1 MAEPTAQSNNIRA
14 GAFIL
19 LATALGISVFVI
31 LSGWN
36 PFEKRIPYKVRFTV
50 DQGVDGLA
58 SGSDVKVGGL
68 IKGTVTGITPQFTPG
83 KGQTEKLDSIL
94 VDFQVDKDV
103 SLWSNAEVTRYMPLL
118 GGGAWLNFDNV
129 GQPVDADG
137 KNHQALGPGGEL
149 NASAAG
155 GMLATLL
162 GPSNAAKTGQALSN
176 IEDFTDFLDT
186 IPKAWDA
193 DVVPMLA
200 DADAVLTNMRTDYGT
215 WSGQVTEFLD
225 RADSAAGKLDS
236 VLDDVPTLMAS
247 AQKDLDQVGDILDA
261 NGDKIATALDNIVVM
276 TNDGKVIFEE
286 IRTDTMGK
294 INTILDDGERGLDAF
309 SNALT
314 QIEGALTSRLP
325 SLEMMLADLRQA
337 GAQLKLTAL
346 EVRRSP
352 WKLLYTPSTDEVAHE
367 NLYESARS
375 YVMATNDLEA
385 AALAF
390 KQVFEIDPEIL
401 ERNPELREQVETYV
415 LDAIERY
422 KEIQTR
428 LFSEIVDQ

>member
-94 VDFQVDKDV
+94 VDFQVDQDV

-137 KNHQALGPGGEL
+137 KNHQALEPGGEL

-186 IPKAWDA
+186 IPKAWDS

-215 WSGQVTEFLD
+215 WSGQVTEFLE

-247 AQKDLDQVGDILDA
+247 AQKDLDQVGEILDA
-261 NGDKIATALDNIVVM
+261 NGEKIGTALDNIVVM

-309 SNALT
+309 SNSLA

-422 KEIQTR
+422 REIQTR

>member
-68 IKGTVTGITPQFTPG
+68 IKGTVTGITPQFTAG

-94 VDFQVDKDV
+94 VDFQVDQDV
-103 SLWSNAEVTRYMPLL
+103 SLWSNAQVTRYMPLL

-129 GQPVDADG
+129 GQPMDADG
-137 KNHQALGPGGEL
+137 EAHQALEPGGEL

-261 NGDKIATALDNIVVM
+261 NGEKIGTALDNIVVM